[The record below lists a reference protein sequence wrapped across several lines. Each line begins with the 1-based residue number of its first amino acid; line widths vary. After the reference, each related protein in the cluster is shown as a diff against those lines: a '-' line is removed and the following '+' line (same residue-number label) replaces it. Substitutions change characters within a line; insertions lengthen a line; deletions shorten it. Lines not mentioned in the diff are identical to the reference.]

1 MSRSSA
7 SIPWKD
13 LLLFVAVLIA
23 LGWLVALA
31 SRSLGYNWQWYR
43 VPSFLFT
50 FEEGQLLPGPL
61 LQGLIFTL
69 QISAVSFLAAFGLGA
84 LTAAI
89 TLSDSFMG
97 RILSRGYLEAIRNT
111 PLLVQIYLIYFVMGP
126 FIGLGRFE
134 SAVFSLALFEGAC
147 LSEIFRAGLLSIHR
161 GQREAAHSLGL
172 SRLDTYRF
180 VLVPQAIRRILPP
193 LTGET
198 ISLIKNSS
206 LVSLVSLA
214 DLSMNARILA
224 SDTFLTFEVWFTTA
238 GLYLLI
244 TVPLSLTVY
253 TLEKRFK
260 VLS

>member
-1 MSRSSA
+1 MPRSVA
-7 SIPWKD
+7 SIPWKE
-13 LLLFVAVLIA
+13 LLFFIAVLVT
-23 LGWLVALA
+23 LGWVVALA
-31 SRSLGYNWQWYR
+31 SGSLGYNWQWYR

-50 FEEGQLLPGPL
+50 VDDGRILPGPL
-61 LQGLIFTL
+61 VDGLIFTL
-69 QISAVSFLAAFGLGA
+69 QISTVSFVAAFVLGA
-84 LTAAI
+84 LTTAV
-89 TLSDSFMG
+89 TMSDSFVG

-111 PLLVQIYLIYFVMGP
+111 PLLVQIYLIYFVIGP

-134 SAVFSLALFEGAC
+134 SAVLSLALFEGAY

-172 SRLDTYRF
+172 SRFDTYRF
-180 VLVPQAIRRILPP
+180 VLVPQAVRRILPP

-238 GLYLLI
+238 GLYLLM
-244 TVPLSLTVY
+244 TVPLSLAVY

>member
-1 MSRSSA
+1 MPTRS
-7 SIPWKD
+7 PWKD
-13 LLLFVAVLIA
+13 ITLFAALLAGVGWLLLLS
-23 LGWLVALA
+23 GE
-31 SRSLGYNWQWYR
+31 SLGYNWQWYR
-43 VPSFLFT
+43 VPSFLILV
-50 FEEGQLLPGPL
+50 EEGRLLPAPL
-61 LQGLIFTL
+61 VEGLAFTI
-69 QISAVSFLAAFGLGA
+69 QISAVSFVVAIAFGA
-84 LTAAI
+84 LTTAM
-89 TLSDSFMG
+89 TLSDSLVG
-97 RILSRGYLEAIRNT
+97 NLLSRGYLEAIRNT
-111 PLLVQIYLIYFVMGP
+111 PLLVQIYLIYFVVGP

-134 SAVFSLALFEGAC
+134 SAVLSLALFEGAY
-147 LSEIFRAGLLSIHR
+147 LSEIFRAGLISIHR

-172 SRLDTYRF
+172 SLADTYRF
-180 VLVPQAIRRILPP
+180 VLIPQAVRRILPP

-238 GLYLLI
+238 ALYLLI

-253 TLEKRFK
+253 ALEKRFK